1 MTHRIHHKL
10 RILKKRHHHTIKEVG
25 MVASAVF
32 LFLSALFLFWIST
45 FQIPDLHSFE
55 ERKVTESTK
64 IYDRTGTIVLYDV
77 FENTKRTIVPFE
89 KISRY
94 VKNATVAIEDA
105 EFYQHHG
112 IKITSIIR
120 AILANLGAGG
130 YSQGG
135 STITQQVVKNS
146 ILTNEKLISRKL
158 KEWVLSLKLERIM
171 TKDEILGLYLNE
183 APYGGNVYGVQEA
196 SSEFFGK
203 PASDLTLAE
212 SAYLAALP
220 QAPTRYS
227 PYGPH
232 LDELTTRKNLVLK
245 RMLENK
251 FITDKEY
258 KDALAEKVEFQ
269 PEGDT
274 NLKAAHFVMYV
285 KEYLEKKYGK
295 QAVEQDGLKVI
306 TTLNYDLQ
314 QKAEKLAFEY
324 ALKNK
329 DTFNAENIALVAID
343 PTNGDILTMVG
354 SRDYFDKE
362 IDGNFNVATAY
373 RQPGSTFKPFA
384 YVTAFEKGY
393 TPSTVLFDLRTE
405 FQASCNPDGNTPTT
419 TPTGAPIDN
428 GCYTPENYDHIYR
441 GPITMREALAQ
452 SINVPA
458 IKTLYLAG
466 VTDSLKTAKDMGIS
480 SLKDANQYGL
490 TLVLGGG
497 EVSLLEMTSAY
508 GVFSQGGVRNASHAI
523 LRVEDKSGK
532 ILEQSEP
539 NPVQVIPE
547 QNALQISSVLSD
559 ESARVPAFGSHSF
572 LYVPG
577 HTVAVKTGT
586 TNDYR
591 DAWIIGYTP
600 HFVAGAWAGNNDN
613 RPMEKKVAGF
623 IIAPFW
629 NAFMRSALENV
640 ADEPFKKPDQEDP
653 HTLKP
658 VFRGMWQGGQV
669 YTIDQASNKLA
680 TEYTPNELKKDMVV
694 QNVHSILY
702 WVDRNNPR
710 GPAPEHPENDSQF
723 ANWEYPVRKWAEEH
737 GLIDQNPTLVIPT
750 ATDDV
755 HVAGSLPQITLV
767 SPSSN
772 RHYQKDSPLSVAV
785 RYNGKYPLL
794 RADISV
800 NGLYVGSTSNTN
812 FSFIPSDLETLNTEN
827 TLSVVI
833 YDSVLNRVETTTTFI
848 VD

>member
-1 MTHRIHHKL
+1 
-10 RILKKRHHHTIKEVG
+10 

>member
-1 MTHRIHHKL
+1 MVRHKIHK
-10 RILKKRHHHTIKEVG
+10 LKKRYHHDLREWLSIAFAVG
-25 MVASAVF
+25 
-32 LFLSALFLFWIST
+32 LFCVSIFLFWIST
-45 FQIPDLHSFE
+45 FQIPDLRSFE
-55 ERKVTESTK
+55 KRKVTESTK

-77 FENTKRTIVPFE
+77 FENTKRTVVPFE
-89 KISRY
+89 NISRNI
-94 VKNATVAIEDA
+94 KNATVAIEDA
-105 EFYQHHG
+105 DFYQHYG

-146 ILTNEKLISRKL
+146 ILTTEKRISRKL
-158 KEWVLSLKLERIM
+158 KEWVLSVKIERVLS
-171 TKDEILGLYLNE
+171 KDEILGLYLNE
-183 APYGGNVYGVQEA
+183 TPYGGSMYGVEEA
-196 SSEFFGK
+196 SNEFFGK
-203 PASDLTLAE
+203 SANEVTLAE

-227 PYGPH
+227 PYGTH
-232 LDELTTRKNLVLK
+232 LDELNARKNLVLK
-245 RMLENK
+245 KMIENK
-251 FITDKEY
+251 FITEKEY
-258 KDALAEKVEFQ
+258 RDALAEKVVFK
-269 PEGDT
+269 PEGEST
-274 NLKAAHFVMYV
+274 LKAAHFVMYI
-285 KEYLEKKYGK
+285 KEYLEKKYSR
-295 QAVEQDGLKVI
+295 QVVEQDGLKVI

-329 DTFNAENIALVAID
+329 ISFNAENIALVAVD

-362 IDGNFNVATAY
+362 IEGNFNVSTAN

-384 YVTAFEKGY
+384 YATAFQKGY
-393 TPSTVLFDLRTE
+393 TPDTVLFDLRTE

-419 TPTGAPIDN
+419 TPTGAPIET

-466 VTDSLKTAKDMGIS
+466 VKDALKVAKDMGIS
-480 SLKDANQYGL
+480 SLKDADQYGL

-508 GVFSQGGVRNASHAI
+508 GVFAQNGVRNITRGI
-523 LRVEDKSGK
+523 LLVEDKNGK
-532 ILEQSEP
+532 VLEQAES
-539 NPVQVIPE
+539 NKIQVLPE
-547 QNALQISSVLSD
+547 QTALQISNILSD
-559 ESARVPAFGSHSF
+559 ENARIPAFGARSH
-572 LYVPG
+572 LYIPG

-600 HFVAGAWAGNNDN
+600 RFVAGAWAGNNDN
-613 RPMEKKVAGF
+613 SPMEKKVAGF

-629 NAFMRSALENV
+629 NEFMRLALQNEPN
-640 ADEPFKKPDQEDP
+640 EPFKKPETEDP
-653 HTLKP
+653 STLKP
-658 VFRGMWQGGQV
+658 IFRKMWQGGQV
-669 YTIDQASNKLA
+669 YTIDLASGKLA
-680 TEYTPNELKKDMVV
+680 TEYTPTELRKDAVV
-694 QNVHSILY
+694 QSVHSILY

-723 ANWEYPVRKWAEEH
+723 ANWEYPIRKWAIENN
-737 GLIDQNPTLVIPT
+737 LPDQNPSVVIPT
-750 ATDDV
+750 AVDDIHTPNTIPSV
-755 HVAGSLPQITLV
+755 TFV
-767 SPSSN
+767 SPSQN
-772 RHYQKDSPLSVAV
+772 RHYLKDSSFLVALQ
-785 RYNGKYPLL
+785 YSGKYPFL

-800 NGLYVGSTSNTN
+800 NGLYVGSTSNTS

-827 TLSVVI
+827 TLSVVV
-833 YDSVLNRVETTTTFI
+833 YDAMLNRVEIKTSFI

>member
-1 MTHRIHHKL
+1 
-10 RILKKRHHHTIKEVG
+10 
-25 MVASAVF
+25 MVTSAVF

-64 IYDRTGTIVLYDV
+64 IYDRTGTVVLYDV
-77 FENTKRTIVPFE
+77 FENTKRTIISFE
-89 KISRY
+89 KISRNI
-94 VKNATVAIEDA
+94 KNATVAIEDA

-120 AILANLGAGG
+120 AILANLGTGG

-146 ILTNEKLISRKL
+146 ILTNEKRISRKL

-183 APYGGNVYGVQEA
+183 TPYGGNVYGVQEA

-232 LDELTTRKNLVLK
+232 VNELTARKNLVLK

-285 KEYLEKKYGK
+285 KEYLEKKYGR
-295 QAVEQDGLKVI
+295 QAVEHDGLKVI

-314 QKAEKLAFEY
+314 QKAEKLALEY

-362 IDGNFNVATAY
+362 IDGNFNVATAN

-393 TPSTVLFDLRTE
+393 TPGTVLFDLRTE

-419 TPTGAPIDN
+419 TPTGAPIDT

-452 SINVPA
+452 SINIPA

-523 LRVEDKSGK
+523 LRVEDKTGK

-539 NPVQVIPE
+539 NPIQVVPE

-559 ESARVPAFGSHSF
+559 ESARTPAFGSHSY
-572 LYVPG
+572 LYIPG

-591 DAWIIGYTP
+591 DAWIIGYTT

-629 NAFMRSALENV
+629 NAFMISALSAV
-640 ADEPFKKPDQEDP
+640 PDEPFKKPDIDDP

-658 VFRGMWQGGQV
+658 VLRGVWQGGQV
-669 YTIDQASNKLA
+669 FTVDGASGKLA
-680 TEYTPNELKKDMVV
+680 TEYTPNELKKDIVV
-694 QNVHSILY
+694 QSVHSILY

-710 GPAPEHPENDSQF
+710 GTAPEHPENDAQF
-723 ANWEYPVRKWAEEH
+723 ANWEYPIRKWAEEH
-737 GLIDQNPTLVIPT
+737 GLIDQDPTVVIPT

-767 SPSSN
+767 SPSSS
-772 RHYQKDSPLSVAV
+772 RHYQKDSPLSVAI
-785 RYNGKYPLL
+785 RYNGKYPFL

-812 FSFIPSDLETLNTEN
+812 FSFIPSDLEMLNTEN
-827 TLSVVI
+827 TLSVVV
-833 YDSVLNRVETTTTFI
+833 YDSVLNRVEATTNFI